1 MAQGDEPKGEPKY
14 MSEFQESANTN
25 TTGTPRWV
33 GLAVVVLGGISLL
46 GLGVGLSALNQ
57 ARSVEQST
65 QATVKQANEALAQR
79 LAKAD
84 EINQQMQSDVK
95 VVTDRLKLTQ
105 SELIAARKQNKNAT
119 TAVDQ
124 KVTSLATSVKAELAT
139 KANADDVNKL
149 NGDVTGVKTDLDATK
164 NSIQMA
170 RSEMGTLIARNHDEI
185 DQLRRMGQRDYFEFT
200 VQRKGGATK
209 VGTIQ
214 IELKDTN
221 TRKNR
226 YTINVLADDNSFEK
240 KDRSVNEPIF
250 FYTGGTQ
257 GHQVNRHGIPERT
270 EGRGGSGL
278 GQHSNAWAVSEFCRS
293 YASIPWEHSKIGR
306 IPENPPFFDD
316 VHPGIKIGR
325 KKS

>member
-1 MAQGDEPKGEPKY
+1 MAKRMLPSMAQGDEPKGEPKY

-46 GLGVGLSALNQ
+46 GLGVSWSALNQ
-57 ARSVEQST
+57 AKNIEQST
-65 QATVKQANEALAQR
+65 QATVRQANEALAQR

-250 FYTGGTQ
+250 FYTGGTRAAIELV
-257 GHQVNRHGIPERT
+257 VNKVTKSTATGYLSVPKAAA
-270 EGRGGSGL
+270 GAAS
-278 GQHSNAWAVSEFCRS
+278 
-293 YASIPWEHSKIGR
+293 ASIAT
-306 IPENPPFFDD
+306 
-316 VHPGIKIGR
+316 PGQ
-325 KKS
+325 

>member
-1 MAQGDEPKGEPKY
+1 MASRQIPLAKRVLPSHAQGQKPKGETKY
-14 MSEFQESANTN
+14 MSDFLDSANTN

-33 GLAVVVLGGISLL
+33 GLAVGLLGGISLL
-46 GLGVGLSALNQ
+46 SLGVGWSALNQ
-57 ARSVEQST
+57 AKSIEQTT
-65 QATVKQANEALAQR
+65 QASVKQSNDALAQR
-79 LAKAD
+79 LAKED
-84 EINQQMQSDVK
+84 EINRELQSDLK
-95 VVTDRLKLTQ
+95 VVTDKLNVTHAD
-105 SELIAARKQNKNAT
+105 LVAARNQNKNAT

-139 KANADDVNKL
+139 KANSDDVNKL
-149 NGDVTGVKTDLDATK
+149 NGDVNGVKTDLDATK

-200 VQRKGGATK
+200 VQRKSGATK

-221 TRKNR
+221 TKKNR

-250 FYTGGTQ
+250 FYTGGNRSALELV
-257 GHQVNRHGIPERT
+257 VNKVTKTTATGYLSVT
-270 EGRGGSGL
+270 KSAGATSASTATSG
-278 GQHSNAWAVSEFCRS
+278 Q
-293 YASIPWEHSKIGR
+293 
-306 IPENPPFFDD
+306 
-316 VHPGIKIGR
+316 
-325 KKS
+325 